1 MALQLSRA
9 LPDVLR
15 DAQVEI
21 SAHAHAFG
29 LDFFEVL
36 FEVVDRHELNAVAA
50 LGGFPT
56 RYPHWRFGMEY
67 EQLAKSHTWGL
78 SKIYELVI
86 NNDPCYAYLLDSN
99 SLTDQK
105 LVMAHVYGHC
115 DFFKSNLS
123 FAHTN
128 RKMVDEMANHGNRIR
143 GYMDRHGVR
152 EVEDFIDVCLSL
164 EDLIDPHSTF
174 IRRKTSESGSRRS
187 GPPEEE
193 AGPIRFEAKPYL
205 DAWMNPRRVLEE
217 ERRRLEESQEATAA
231 RFPAE
236 EERDVLLFLMEHGR
250 LKGWQHDVLGI
261 IREESYYFAPQAQTK
276 IMNEGWASYWHSKIM
291 CERGLTDAEVVD
303 FADHHSGTMAMP
315 PGSFNPYKIGLEL
328 YRDIEER
335 WDQGRFGKE
344 YEECDDADRKCR
356 WDLGL
361 GLGREKLF
369 EVRRV
374 HNDVTFVDTFLTEE
388 FCHTHR
394 LFSFAYEERRERYEI
409 ESREFAAIKERLLF
423 ALTNHGR
430 PFIRVVDGNFRNRGE
445 LLLRHE
451 WLGVEL
457 RADWAADVLVNLWR
471 IWGRPVHLET
481 VVDDEPTVL
490 GFDGS
495 RHLSRHRSAGGD
507 DGE

>member
-1 MALQLSRA
+1 MALELNRT
-9 LPDVLR
+9 LPELLR
-15 DAQVEI
+15 GAQVEI
-21 SAHAHAFG
+21 EGHARDFG

-36 FEVVDRHELNAVAA
+36 FELLDRHELNAVAA

-67 EQLAKSHTWGL
+67 DQLAKSHTWGL

-115 DFFKSNLS
+115 DFFKNNLS

-143 GYMDRHGVR
+143 GYMDRHGVG

-164 EDLIDPHSTF
+164 EDLIDPHSPF
-174 IRRKTSESGSRRS
+174 IRRRPAAAPAAAEAASETS
-187 GPPEEE
+187 GPV
-193 AGPIRFEAKPYL
+193 RFAAKPYL
-205 DAWMNPRRVLEE
+205 DAWVNPRHALEE
-217 ERRRLEESQEATAA
+217 ERRRIEESEEAAAA

-250 LKGWQHDVLGI
+250 LKPWQHDVLGI

-291 CERGLTDAEVVD
+291 CERGLSDAEVVD

-335 WDQGRFGKE
+335 WDRGRFGKE
-344 YEECDDADRKCR
+344 YEECDDAERRRR
-356 WDLGL
+356 WDLRL

-374 HNDVTFVDTFLTEE
+374 HNDVTFSDTFLSEE
-388 FCHTHR
+388 FCRDHK
-394 LFSFAYEERRERYEI
+394 LFSYAYQERRDRYEI
-409 ESREFAAIKERLLF
+409 ESRDFARIKERLLF

-430 PFIRVVDGNFRNRGE
+430 PFIHVVDGNFRNRGE

-457 RADWAADVLVNLWR
+457 RTDWAADVLVNLWR
-471 IWGRPVHLET
+471 IWGRPVYLET
-481 VVDDEPTVL
+481 VVGDEATVL
-490 GFDGS
+490 GFDGGE
-495 RHLSRHRSAGGD
+495 HLQVAAG
-507 DGE
+507 EME